1 MCMCVHDDAGSG
13 HKGILRKAR
22 DFPKD
27 YAIVYFFGSHD
38 LYVPA
43 RCHDMSAY
51 IVRLD

>member
-1 MCMCVHDDAGSG
+1 MRVDDDAGSG

-38 LYVPA
+38 LYVPVC
-43 RCHDMSAY
+43 CHILFACCMAG
-51 IVRLD
+51 